1 MKKTVLGRIAA
12 VVMAATIAFVAGAV
26 AIPTAA
32 LASWKYTD
40 GMDVRDCPVWRD
52 QQTGAEYYRLPAGN
66 YSVSG
71 ELTKGIMVAPGDPN
85 YSASGEQITL
95 RVKGEVIYNYQGAAP
110 ESTYMIDFYN
120 NNDCPITIVGSGNAT
135 VKLQSGA
142 GFIYN
147 DGFGDGSGGTAIKPR
162 TTIKNIT
169 FDGNNVPAD
178 NLIFFDDSAGCARNL
193 TIENCTFMNF
203 KADTSNDKE
212 YSPYHSPVQV
222 ESGAARA
229 KSGTGSP
236 IPATVNI
243 AGCTFKNNEGRFGGA
258 LVLRGTRSQ
267 ETSQTMNAYVT
278 GCTFENNSATGK
290 MGGRVVLAGTEQRV
304 SGGSI
309 AATSGTHVFVSNTTI
324 AGGKVEWE
332 SNTDSPANCFA
343 GGIAL
348 ESRYSGVPAYCELAG
363 VTISGC
369 EGYGVSCHR
378 GEAGAFGN
386 YSDYGWY
393 GQDNV
398 GLKLCG
404 TTRVTD
410 NYMGDTAANVFLN
423 RASRGFYTLGLAD
436 DFSGMAGISVDFSE
450 GETKWISQ
458 GVTDAG
464 LLEHIKADDPTHPI
478 KLDGDRIRI
487 DVHEHAWKC
496 TSVVDDGG
504 SSVFTIWCENEGCK
518 HFSTDGVPV
527 EGAAASA
534 ATVKIMPNKTKYD
547 QKAVGYKLYVDG
559 KESTV
564 EYSGLPLTLSV
575 DLYKAPES
583 GATSGGVLAEE
594 GTANAGDYY
603 FDATASIGDIELRWQ
618 VPFSV
623 ARKPLSE
630 CYARIDDPR
639 PWYDGEEHT
648 LPSSYIHVY
657 FGTSTRDPELER
669 GVDYTYEGELTA
681 MSCGDHLIT
690 MTGQGNYTGTAT
702 DSWSIFT
709 KNATPVLKLSNL
721 EVDYDGEQHTL
732 ESVKGAPAS
741 NESYKKMVTT
751 VTYGIEN
758 ADGTIT
764 WGETVRRVGNQLV
777 TLEDSLG
784 DAASFRDAG
793 TYTIWAK
800 AQNPGYYPPDPVKAT
815 LTIKPR
821 ALTLEVTNAMRAYGD
836 ENPEFRYNITS
847 GEVVEGDDLQI
858 SVTSAAERRS
868 DWGDYSFTVVLAGDD
883 AANYTASFSNKLTI
897 NKRVVTVAWDNL
909 ELPFNFREQAP
920 VGTVSNVAEGDE
932 LHATTYAYNKRV
944 GTYTGRVWLSG
955 TNTGNYEI
963 AEADREVT
971 YSIVK
976 ARFSA
981 PTGVK
986 TSATSVYGKAD
997 GAIYNLPDNVEWRAE
1012 ESEKWSTDW
1021 AHNLPAGTYYVRFR
1035 DCDECYQS
1043 EATKVEVENGPK
1055 IAVNLPSAEEQV
1067 GYTITADPAEVEWGG
1082 STTLHVS
1089 FEGEYGK
1096 LSNFAVRVD
1105 GVNIPVD
1112 DDGVN
1117 YSIYGIKRAV
1127 TITVEG
1133 VGDATPPQATASL
1146 DGSSWNAL
1154 QTGLDFDSIMVT
1166 PPAAVTLEAH
1176 DGSGV
1181 ASTEYIDSATELS
1194 GSELR
1199 RRDDWAACDGEVEVA
1214 SDGRHVIYFK
1224 VSDVGGNTVYV
1235 STAGF
1240 TVDAG
1245 SPAIT
1250 LEDGGSV
1257 SDGARF
1263 CVSAALK
1270 VSDAHDPA
1278 PTVTDNGAPVEV
1290 GEEGSFALGTG
1301 EHRLTATDA
1310 AGNESSLSV
1319 TVAAEHNFEWIIDQ
1333 SPIVGYG
1340 VQGYAGVRHQE
1351 CADCG
1356 VRGAKEAIPGLTAM
1370 EYSGTY
1376 DGNYHG
1382 VELTDLPDGA
1392 KVMYGTSPVD
1402 ELDFSPNEAPAFKD
1416 AGDHEVHFKVW
1427 LPAGC
1432 YVTGTA
1438 HAVIEKREVE
1448 PRWGMTDFVWDG
1460 VAHAPVADVKNAVE
1474 GDDVWLEVSGA
1485 RADVSEDGESY
1496 KATVTGI
1503 LGSDAGNYALPN
1515 EALTSDFTI
1524 GKADTES
1531 PEPVAVDET
1540 IYGKGDGRL
1549 TGLASGTEWRKVGS
1563 AEWTAA
1569 AGDAVEGLAPGSYEV
1584 RYAATATHNASPAVT
1599 VSIAAGRRFKITCP
1613 AETGFFVSMTVT
1625 DPGWHAS
1632 TTLRVNL
1639 LPGYSKT
1646 DAFALFV
1653 NGQRLEPA
1661 VDGSFKMSH
1670 IESDLDVAVE
1680 GVADVTPPVVAGIED
1695 GETYCLQAA
1704 FTVSDTAEGTLEVR
1718 DGETPL
1724 VPDED
1729 GTYHLGVGS
1738 HSIFVTDAAG
1748 NQAHVNL
1755 FVNAD
1760 HVAAGGWKSDDSGHW
1775 RTCGYCDAEVNR
1787 AEHELSW
1794 VTTELPTATKPGVRH
1809 QECSVC
1815 GYRGGDEPVS
1825 YIVAN
1830 GYEGV
1835 YDGGFHDI
1843 DLVDL
1848 PEGAKATYSTDGKN
1862 FSPEAP
1868 TFKDVCD
1875 ATVWYR
1881 VDVPEVGL
1889 VEGSA
1894 QVKITPRELGV
1905 SWAGTVFAWDGEK
1918 HAPAATATGVLDG
1931 DEVTLEVSGAASEVN
1946 EGGDA
1951 HVATVVGVTGASAG
1965 NYRLP
1970 SEPLTCGFFIKRA
1983 ESEAP
1988 AVSGANETVK
1998 GKSDGRLTG
2007 VAEGMEWRASGS
2019 EGWSAVSGTT
2029 VEGLAPGAY
2038 EVRWAATDTHNA
2050 SPATTVAIA
2059 AGRMLAVKLPATQ
2072 TGYALSASASEAAW
2086 QDEVELAFALAAGYD
2101 KTEGFAVLANG
2112 KDVELDERGHAA
2124 VAATDDIVVTV
2135 TGVADLT
2142 RPVISGIEDG
2152 QTYCLG
2158 ASFTVSD
2165 TAAGSLTVRDGQK
2178 VMEPEAD
2185 GTYRLGVGTHEVSVS
2200 DAAGNVT
2207 TKTVTV
2213 NAAHLPDAEGW
2224 RSDAND
2230 HWRVCVCGEAF
2241 GRAGHE
2247 LKWVVDREPTNK
2259 AVGEKHEE
2267 CATCGYRGATV
2278 EIALVAPKIIEGAGQ
2293 ALTAGAVSDLV
2304 FRSDADFDDFLGV
2317 RVDGKELGADRYD
2330 VASGSTVVTLK
2341 ASYLRTLSV
2350 GTHELEVVSKNGA
2363 AATTFTIET
2372 AGQSATPPDEIGG
2385 KKDGGE
2391 AKPEAPD
2398 GKVGEKPE
2406 ANGVVPAT
2414 GDANAPALLV
2424 ALVGAGALSASLRRR
2439 PRA

>member
-1 MKKTVLGRIAA
+1 MKKTVMGRVAA
-12 VVMAATIAFVAGAV
+12 VVTAAMVAFAVGAV
-26 AIPTAA
+26 TLPTTAR
-32 LASWKYTD
+32 ASWEYTD

-71 ELTKGIMVAPGDPN
+71 ELTKGIMVAPSDPN

-95 RVKGEVIYNYQGAAP
+95 RVKGEVVYNYQGAAP

-135 VKLQSGA
+135 VRLQSGA

-193 TIENCTFMNF
+193 TISNCTFMNF

-222 ESGAARA
+222 ESGAASA

-243 AGCTFKNNEGRFGGA
+243 TGCTFKNNEGRFGGA

-267 ETSQTMNAYVT
+267 ETSQTMNAYVI
-278 GCTFENNSATGK
+278 GCTFENNSAVGK

-324 AGGKVEWE
+324 TGGKVEWDT
-332 SNTDSPANCFA
+332 NKDIPANCFA

-404 TTRVTD
+404 ATRVTD

-436 DFSGMAGISVDFSE
+436 DFSGMAGVSVDFSE

-504 SSVFTIWCENEGCK
+504 NSVFTIWCENEGCK

-534 ATVKIMPNKTKYD
+534 AAVKIMPNKTKYD
-547 QKAVGYKLYVDG
+547 RKAIAYELYVDG
-559 KESTV
+559 KATTV
-564 EYSGLPLTLSV
+564 ENSGLPLTLAV
-575 DLYKAPES
+575 GLYKAS
-583 GATSGGVLAEE
+583 GPGVTSGGVLADE
-594 GTANAGDYY
+594 GTADAGDYY

-648 LPSSYIHVY
+648 LPSSFIHIY
-657 FGTSTRDPELER
+657 FGTSTRDPELEQ

-709 KNATPVLKLSNL
+709 KNATPVLKLNSL
-721 EVDYDGEQHTL
+721 EVDYDGEEHTL
-732 ESVKGAPAS
+732 DPVKGAPAS
-741 NESYKKMVTT
+741 ESYKNMATT

-758 ADGTIT
+758 ADGTIA
-764 WGETVRRVGNQLV
+764 WGETVRRTGNQLV
-777 TLEDSLG
+777 TLADSLG
-784 DAASFRDAG
+784 EAGSFRNAG
-793 TYTIWAK
+793 TYTIWVK
-800 AQNPGYYPPDPVKAT
+800 AQNPGYYPPDPVKAA

-821 ALTLEVTNAMRAYGD
+821 ALTLEVANATRTYGD
-836 ENPEFRYNITS
+836 ENPEFQYSITS
-847 GEVVEGDDLQI
+847 GEIVENDDLQMA
-858 SVTSAAERRS
+858 VANAAERRS
-868 DWGDYSFTVVLAGDD
+868 DWGSDYPFTAVLTGAD
-883 AANYTASFSNKLTI
+883 AVNYTTSFSNKLTI
-897 NKRVVTVAWDNL
+897 NKRVVTVEWGSL

-920 VGTVSNVAEGDE
+920 TGAVSNVAEGDE
-932 LHATTYAYNKRV
+932 LRATTYAFTKRV

-955 TNTGNYEI
+955 TNTGNYEL

-976 ARFSA
+976 AHFSA

-986 TSATSVYGKAD
+986 TRATSVYGKAD
-997 GAIYNLPDNVEWRAE
+997 GTIYSLPDNVEWRAE
-1012 ESEKWSTDW
+1012 GSEKWSTDW

-1043 EATKVEVENGPK
+1043 EAAEVVIENGPK

-1067 GYTITADPAEVEWGG
+1067 GYTITADPAEVVWGG
-1082 STTLHVS
+1082 STTLHIT
-1089 FEGEYGK
+1089 FEGEFGK
-1096 LSNFAVRVD
+1096 LSNFAVKVD
-1105 GVNIPVD
+1105 GQNIPVD
-1112 DDGVN
+1112 DDGVS

-1133 VGDATPPQATASL
+1133 VGDTTPPRARASL
-1146 DGSSWNAL
+1146 GESSWDAL
-1154 QTGLDFDSIMVT
+1154 QTGLDFGSIMVA
-1166 PPAAVTLEAH
+1166 PPAQVTLEAQ

-1181 ASTEYIDSATELS
+1181 ASAEYIDSAVELS
-1194 GSELR
+1194 KKDLESR
-1199 RRDDWAACDGEVEVA
+1199 NDWTTYDGGLEVS
-1214 SDGRHVIYFK
+1214 SDGRHVVYFK
-1224 VSDVGGNTVYV
+1224 VSDVGGNTVYL

-1240 TVDAG
+1240 TVDAEA
-1245 SPAIT
+1245 PAIM
-1250 LEDGGSV
+1250 LADGGGV
-1257 SDGARF
+1257 SDGAAF
-1263 CVSAALK
+1263 CVSASLK

-1278 PTVTDNGAPVEV
+1278 PIVTDNGSPVEV
-1290 GEEGSFALGTG
+1290 GEDGSFALGAG
-1301 EHRLTATDA
+1301 AHQLMATDA
-1310 AGNESSLSV
+1310 AGNESLLSV
-1319 TVAAEHNFEWIIDQ
+1319 TVAAEHDFKWIIDRA
-1333 SPIVGYG
+1333 PIVGVG
-1340 VQGYAGVRHQE
+1340 AQGDAGSRHQE

-1356 VRGAKEAIPGLTAM
+1356 ARGGEEVISGLTAM

-1376 DGNYHG
+1376 DGNSHG
-1382 VELTDLPDGA
+1382 IELTDLPDGA
-1392 KVMYGTSPVD
+1392 KVMYGTAPVD
-1402 ELDFSPNEAPAFKD
+1402 ELDFSPNEAPTFRD
-1416 AGDHEVHFKVW
+1416 AGDHEVYFKVW
-1427 LPAGC
+1427 LPVDY

-1438 HAVIEKREVE
+1438 GVTIERREVE

-1460 VAHAPVADVKNAVE
+1460 VAHAPLADVKNAVE

-1485 RADVSEDGESY
+1485 CVDVSEAGRPH
-1496 KATVTGI
+1496 KATVAGI
-1503 LGSDAGNYALPN
+1503 LGADAGNYRLPTN
-1515 EALTSDFTI
+1515 PLTCDFTVR
-1524 GKADTES
+1524 KADIEAPAPT
-1531 PEPVAVDET
+1531 AVDET

-1549 TGLASGTEWRKVGS
+1549 TGLTSDMEWRKVGS
-1563 AEWTAA
+1563 EEWSPVV
-1569 AGDAVEGLAPGSYEV
+1569 GDAVEGLTPGSYEV
-1584 RYAATATHNASPAVT
+1584 RYAATATHNASSAAT
-1599 VSIAAGRRFKITCP
+1599 ADIAAGRRFKIVCP
-1613 AETGFFVSMTVT
+1613 AEAGFFVSMTVT

-1646 DAFALFV
+1646 DAFALSV
-1653 NGQRLEPA
+1653 NGQRLEPEE
-1661 VDGSFKMSH
+1661 DGSFKVGS
-1670 IESDLDVAVE
+1670 IESDLEVSVE
-1680 GVADVTPPVVAGIED
+1680 GVADVTPPTIEGVDD
-1695 GETYCLQAA
+1695 GQTYCLEAA
-1704 FTVSDTAEGTLEVR
+1704 FTVGDTAEGALEVR

-1724 VPDED
+1724 VPDAD
-1729 GTYHLGVGS
+1729 GTYHLGAGS

-1748 NQAHVNL
+1748 NQTHVSL
-1755 FVNAD
+1755 SVNAE
-1760 HVAAGGWKSDDSGHW
+1760 HVAAGGWESDASGHW
-1775 RTCGYCDAEVNR
+1775 RTCGHCGTELDR
-1787 AEHELSW
+1787 AGHELTW
-1794 VTTELPTATKPGVRH
+1794 VTTVLPTVSKPGARH
-1809 QECSVC
+1809 QECLVC

-1825 YIVAN
+1825 HIVAS

-1835 YDGGFHDI
+1835 YDGGFHGI
-1843 DLVDL
+1843 DLADL

-1862 FSPEAP
+1862 FSPEEP

-1881 VDVPEVGL
+1881 VDVPEVGV

-1905 SWAGTVFAWDGEK
+1905 SWVGTVFAWDGEK

-1951 HVATVVGVTGASAG
+1951 HVATVIGAAGASAG

-1970 SEPLTCGFFIKRA
+1970 DEPFTCGFFIKRA
-1983 ESEAP
+1983 ESAAP
-1988 AVSGANETVK
+1988 AVSGANESVK
-1998 GKSDGRLTG
+1998 GKADGRLTG
-2007 VAEGMEWRASGS
+2007 VAEGMEWRVTGSGD
-2019 EGWSAVSGTT
+2019 WAAVTGTS
-2029 VEGLAPGAY
+2029 VEGLTPGDY
-2038 EVRWAATDTHNA
+2038 EVRWAATATHNA
-2050 SPATTVAIA
+2050 SPATAVSVA
-2059 AGRMLAVKLPATQ
+2059 AGRMLAVRLPERQ
-2072 TGYALSASASEAAW
+2072 TGYVLFASATEVAW
-2086 QDEVELAFALAAGYD
+2086 QGEVMLTLALDAGYD
-2101 KTEGFAVLANG
+2101 KAEGFAVMVNG
-2112 KDVELDERGHAA
+2112 KPVQLDEHGRAT
-2124 VAATDDIVVTV
+2124 VAATDDLVVAV
-2135 TGVADLT
+2135 VGVADLT

-2158 ASFTVSD
+2158 VSFTVGD
-2165 TAAGSLTVRDGQK
+2165 TAAGGLTVRDGRK
-2178 VMEPEAD
+2178 VMEPGAD
-2185 GTYRLGVGTHEVSVS
+2185 GAYRLGVGTHEVSVS

-2230 HWRVCVCGEAF
+2230 HWHVCACGEVF
-2241 GRAGHE
+2241 DRAGHE

-2293 ALTAGAVSDLV
+2293 TLTAGAGSDLV

-2317 RVDGKELGADRYD
+2317 RVDGKELGADCYD

-2363 AATTFTIET
+2363 AATTFTIE
-2372 AGQSATPPDEIGG
+2372 AAKQPATPPS
-2385 KKDGGE
+2385 GGE
-2391 AKPEAPD
+2391 ATETKPEGKPAAPEN
-2398 GKVGEKPE
+2398 GAEEKPKE
-2406 ANGVVPAT
+2406 DSAVPAT
-2414 GDANAPALLV
+2414 GDATAPALLV
-2424 ALVGAGALSASLRRR
+2424 SLGGAVLVAASRWRRNG
-2439 PRA
+2439 